1 MIKVAII
8 GPESAG
14 KTTLAGMLK
23 VHYNGYIVNEFAREY
38 LNDKSSYEEEDLL
51 EIAKGQANLE
61 DEGINSDKNI
71 VLFDTNFLV
80 LKVWSDLKY
89 NRCNS
94 FIEEELSNRNYDLT
108 LLLLPNIPW
117 QYDPMRE
124 SPSIEDRMNIFHEY
138 KKHLELLNHHYQVI
152 RDIGYGRTQESIY
165 HIDKLIASQNRL

>member
-8 GPESAG
+8 GPESSG

-23 VHYNGYIVNEFAREY
+23 AHYDGFIVNEFAREY

-51 EIAKGQANLE
+51 EIAKGQANFE
-61 DEGINSDKNI
+61 EEGITSDKNI

-80 LKVWSDLKY
+80 LKVWSEIKY
-89 NRCNS
+89 NRCHS
-94 FIEEELSNRNYDLT
+94 FIEGELSNRKYDLT

-124 SPSIEDRMNIFHEY
+124 CPSIEDRMNIFNEY
-138 KKHLELLNHHYQVI
+138 KNQLELLNHHYQVI
-152 RDIGYGRTQESIY
+152 RDIGFGRTLESIN
-165 HIDKLIASQNRL
+165 HINKLITSQNRL

>member
-14 KTTLAGMLK
+14 KTTLADMLK
-23 VHYNGYIVNEFAREY
+23 AHFNGFIVNEFAREY

-51 EIAKGQANLE
+51 EIAKGQANFE
-61 DEGINSDKNI
+61 NEGINSDKDI

-89 NRCNS
+89 NRCHS
-94 FIEEELSNRNYDLT
+94 FIEEELSNRKYDLS

-124 SPSIEDRMNIFHEY
+124 SPSIEDRMNIFNEY
-138 KKHLELLNHHYQVI
+138 KKQLELLNHPYQII
-152 RDIGYGRTQESIY
+152 RNIGYGRTQESIY
-165 HIDKLIASQNRL
+165 HIDELIASQNRL

>member
-23 VHYNGYIVNEFAREY
+23 AHFNGFIVNEFAREY

-51 EIAKGQANLE
+51 EIAKGQANFE
-61 DEGINSDKNI
+61 NEGINSDKDI

-89 NRCNS
+89 NRCHS
-94 FIEEELSNRNYDLT
+94 FIEVELSNRKYDLS

-124 SPSIEDRMNIFHEY
+124 SPSIEDRMNIFNEY
-138 KKHLELLNHHYQVI
+138 KKQLELLNHPYQII
-152 RDIGYGRTQESIY
+152 RNIGYGRTQESIY
-165 HIDKLIASQNRL
+165 HIDELIASQNRL

>member
-23 VHYNGYIVNEFAREY
+23 VHYNGFIVNEFAREY

-80 LKVWSDLKY
+80 LKVWSVLRY
-89 NRCNS
+89 NRCHS

-124 SPSIEDRMNIFHEY
+124 SPSIEDRMNIFNEY
-138 KKHLELLNHHYQVI
+138 RKQLELLKHPYQII
-152 RDIGYGRTQESIY
+152 RNIGYGRTQESIY
-165 HIDKLIASQNRL
+165 HIDELVASQNRL

>member
-23 VHYNGYIVNEFAREY
+23 AHFNGFIVNEFAREY

-51 EIAKGQANLE
+51 EIAKGQANFE
-61 DEGINSDKNI
+61 NEGINSDKDI

-89 NRCNS
+89 NRCHS
-94 FIEEELSNRNYDLT
+94 FIEEELSNRKYDLS

-124 SPSIEDRMNIFHEY
+124 SPSIEDRMNIFNEY
-138 KKHLELLNHHYQVI
+138 KKQLELLNHPYQII
-152 RDIGYGRTQESIY
+152 RNIGYGRTQESIY
-165 HIDKLIASQNRL
+165 HIDELIASQNRL

>member
-23 VHYNGYIVNEFAREY
+23 AHFNGFIVNEFAREY

-51 EIAKGQANLE
+51 EIAKGQANFE
-61 DEGINSDKNI
+61 NEGINSDKDI

-89 NRCNS
+89 NRCHS
-94 FIEEELSNRNYDLT
+94 FIEEELSNRKYDLS

-124 SPSIEDRMNIFHEY
+124 SPSIEDRMNIFNKY
-138 KKHLELLNHHYQVI
+138 RKQLELLNHPYQII
-152 RDIGYGRTQESIY
+152 RNIGYGRTQESIY
-165 HIDKLIASQNRL
+165 HIDELIASQNRL

>member
-8 GPESAG
+8 GPESSG

-23 VHYNGYIVNEFAREY
+23 AHYDGFIVNEFAREY

-61 DEGINSDKNI
+61 DEGIASEKNV
-71 VLFDTNFLV
+71 VLFDTNFVV

-89 NRCNS
+89 NRCHS
-94 FIEEELSNRNYDLT
+94 FILDELQNRNYDLT

-124 SPSIEDRMNIFHEY
+124 SPSIEDRMNILQAY
-138 KKHLELLNHHYQVI
+138 KKQLELLNHPYQVI
-152 RDIGYGRTQESIY
+152 RNIGYGRTQESIY
-165 HIDKLIASQNRL
+165 HIDQLIASQNRL

>member
-23 VHYNGYIVNEFAREY
+23 AHFNGFIVNEFAREY

-51 EIAKGQANLE
+51 EIAKGQANFE
-61 DEGINSDKNI
+61 NEGINSDKDI

-89 NRCNS
+89 NRCHS
-94 FIEEELSNRNYDLT
+94 FIEEELSNRKYDLT

-124 SPSIEDRMNIFHEY
+124 SPSIEDRMNIFNEY
-138 KKHLELLNHHYQVI
+138 KKQLELLNHPYQII
-152 RDIGYGRTQESIY
+152 RNIGYGRTQESIY
-165 HIDKLIASQNRL
+165 HIDELIASQNRL